1 MTTKLLAPL
10 IVLFCAGL
18 ALADQTLSY
27 PKKQP
32 LVQFT
37 VPDDWTPEVKS
48 GSLFVLSPDGGDVI
62 VEVSMLEAGVD
73 EDEEAAKE
81 AKATVEEDF
90 KNLTLT
96 PSDPVKSKGLEV
108 TLLGGEGEDSTGPA
122 HINMA
127 LLKSP
132 AAKKQILFSIIASK
146 ENASKH
152 GEACGAMLESLSAPG
167 PAKTKEKDK
176 EKEKPESKPAPA
188 AAAKTQNFSYP
199 DKAHPDF
206 SLDFPAD
213 WKMKSTDE
221 GSYVESPDKLV
232 AMNVIMVDNA
242 DASDAEENLKKK
254 VGDRFKEI
262 VWNGGK
268 EPEVNKDEALGLT
281 ATFHNAVASDGEGTE
296 KYSVNLV
303 TYVRKEGDKALI
315 LLCQN
320 PLRAL
325 DKHGDAMEA
334 VLKSMKVR

>member
-1 MTTKLLAPL
+1 MTIKFLAPL
-10 IVLFCAGL
+10 VVLLCA
-18 ALADQTLSY
+18 ASAQADQTLSY

-37 VPDDWTPEVKS
+37 LPDDWTPEVKS

-73 EDEEAAKE
+73 EDEDAAKE

-96 PSDPVKSKGLEV
+96 PSDPVKSKGLEI
-108 TLLGGEGEDSTGPA
+108 TLLGGEGEDNTGPA

-127 LLKSP
+127 LLKNP

-152 GEACGAMLESLSAPG
+152 GAACGAMLESLSAAG
-167 PAKTKEKDK
+167 TAKTKEK
-176 EKEKPESKPAPA
+176 EKEKPEPKPAPA

-232 AMNVIMVDNA
+232 AMNVILVDSA
-242 DASDAEENLKKK
+242 DTSDAEEDLKKK

-262 VWNGGK
+262 VWNDGK

-303 TYVRKEGDKALI
+303 SYVRKKGDKTLI

-334 VLKSMKVR
+334 VLKSIKVR